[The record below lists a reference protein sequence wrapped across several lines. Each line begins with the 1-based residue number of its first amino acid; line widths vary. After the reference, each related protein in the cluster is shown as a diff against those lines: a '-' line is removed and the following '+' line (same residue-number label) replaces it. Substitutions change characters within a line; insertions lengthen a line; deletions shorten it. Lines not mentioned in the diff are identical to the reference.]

1 MEITLKNKLTEENI
15 DFNFFNLVEEKRDGE
30 CIAIRC
36 KDRNHP
42 NFNTLL
48 ILFPKG
54 RMMNIAYTYSAEQ
67 FGSLE
72 PLPPIPK
79 SNNIYE
85 LDDKTFNSIL
95 NAVEN
100 N

>member
-15 DFNFFNLVEEKRDGE
+15 DFNFFNLAEEKRDGE
-30 CIAIRC
+30 TIMIKCR
-36 KDRNHP
+36 DMNHP

-54 RMMNIAYTYSAEQ
+54 KIMNICYTYSEEQ
-67 FGSLE
+67 FCSLSL
-72 PLPPIPK
+72 LPEIPK
-79 SNNIYE
+79 SNMIYE
-85 LDDKTFNSIL
+85 LDDDAFKLIM

-100 N
+100 